1 MKTQINEIKRMQQ
14 LAGIKP
20 LYEADNNT
28 TPEQAAQQAVK
39 IADKLEN
46 NSEID
51 NIASDIAKDPKATK
65 QLMDLLNKYG
75 VNPTNISENIDSSAV
90 EKIALAMGKKAEES
104 NNLSEEAGFDYGGAF
119 WLGFVGGGALGRYV
133 ASIGEV
139 ISDYDKFMGYSPSY
153 MGPMLAGS
161 ILGAALLI
169 IGKMVYDKI
178 KQDSNPTNYYNE

>member
-1 MKTQINEIKRMQQ
+1 MKKQLINEAFRLQQ

-20 LYEADNNT
+20 LYEVSDNI
-28 TPEQAAQQAVK
+28 TPQQAAQQAVK

-51 NIASDIAKDPKATK
+51 NIATDIAKDPKATK

-75 VNPTNISENIDSSAV
+75 VNPTNVSENIDSSAV
-90 EKIALAMGKKAEES
+90 EKIALAMAKKAEES
-104 NNLSEEAGFDYGGAF
+104 NNISEEAGFDYSGAF

-139 ISDYDKFMGYSPSY
+139 ISDYDKFMGYSPSH
-153 MGPMLAGS
+153 MGAMMAGS
-161 ILGAALLI
+161 ILGAALLVV
-169 IGKMVYDKI
+169 GKLVYDKI
-178 KQDSNPTNYYNE
+178 KQDSNSTNY